1 MSPDESFALSLDAAD
16 PLGGLREQFYLPR
29 RPDGSRAFYLCGH
42 SLGLQPR
49 RTKELLDRELEDW
62 ATMGVAGHFKESTP
76 WYSYAELVTDSLAR
90 LVGAQPAEVITMNSL
105 TVNLHLLLATFYRP
119 TDKRYKILIDAPTF
133 PSDLYAVQSQIRHH
147 GRDPAEALILVGPRE
162 GERTVRF
169 EDIEAALQR
178 HGRKIAVVI
187 WNAVNFQ
194 TGQLFDLARLTA
206 AAHRQGCLV
215 GLDLA
220 HAIGNVPL
228 DLHASGADFAVWCHY
243 KYVNAGPGAVGG
255 AFVHERHG
263 NHLDLPRL
271 AGWWGNDP
279 AARFRMHL
287 ESHFVPRPGA
297 AGWQVSN
304 PPIFSLVPLRASLE
318 LFDRAGMPALRA
330 KSLQLTGY
338 LEYLL
343 DHFLPGR
350 LELLTPRDPAQ
361 RGCQLS
367 IRIGDTGRE
376 LVRRL
381 EADGIVCDFR
391 EPDVIRVAPV
401 PMYNTFGE
409 VWRFAKLLAAAIS

>member
-1 MSPDESFALSLDAAD
+1 MLTDESYALSLDAAD
-16 PLGGLREQFYLPR
+16 PLGWLREQFFLPHR
-29 RPDGSRAFYLCGH
+29 LDGSPAVYFCGH
-42 SLGLQPR
+42 SLGLQPK

-76 WYSYAELVTDSLAR
+76 WYSYADLVTDSLAR
-90 LVGAQPAEVITMNSL
+90 LVGAQPAEVIAMNSL
-105 TVNLHLLLATFYRP
+105 TVNLHLLLATSYRP
-119 TDKRYKILIDAPTF
+119 TDQRYKILIDAPTF

-147 GRDPAEALILVGPRE
+147 GRDPAEALILVGPRG

-169 EDIEAALQR
+169 EDIEATLQR
-178 HGRKIAVVI
+178 HGREIAVVV

-215 GLDLA
+215 GFDLA

-228 DLHASGADFAVWCHY
+228 DLHANGADFAVWCHY
-243 KYVNAGPGAVGG
+243 KYVNAGPGAVAG
-255 AFVHERHG
+255 AFVHERHA
-263 NHLDLPRL
+263 NNLDLPRM
-271 AGWWGNDP
+271 AGWWGNEP
-279 AARFRMHL
+279 ATRFRMHR

-318 LFDRAGMPALRA
+318 LFDRAGMTALRA
-330 KSLQLTGY
+330 KSLQLTSY

-343 DHFLPGR
+343 DHFLAGR
-350 LELLTPRDPAQ
+350 LELLTPRDPTQ

-367 IRIGDTGRE
+367 IRIGNQAGE
-376 LVRRL
+376 LVHSL

-391 EPDVIRVAPV
+391 EPDVIRVAPA
-401 PMYNTFGE
+401 PMYNTFRE
-409 VWRFAKLLAAAIS
+409 VWRFAKSLAAAIS